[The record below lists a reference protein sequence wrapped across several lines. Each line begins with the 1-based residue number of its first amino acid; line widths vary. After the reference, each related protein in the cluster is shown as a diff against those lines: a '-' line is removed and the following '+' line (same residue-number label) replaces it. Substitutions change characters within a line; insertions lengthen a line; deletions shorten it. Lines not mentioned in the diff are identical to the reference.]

1 MLNSDKTRSTLFGV
15 IAAYFLYLCYGLF
28 RDRHD
33 TNTTMTPM
41 IRWLFLI
48 LFAVFM
54 LMFLLTRRISA
65 CSITCAAVYPI
76 IYWLLNPGFTLAH
89 VLCLVICV
97 LVIFL
102 HRSNIRRLLRGEEAE
117 FKPKMK

>member
-1 MLNSDKTRSTLFGV
+1 MLNNDKTRSTLFGV

-48 LFAVFM
+48 LFAV
-54 LMFLLTRRISA
+54 
-65 CSITCAAVYPI
+65 AAV
-76 IYWLLNPGFTLAH
+76 WLGLYA
-89 VLCLVICV
+89 
-97 LVIFL
+97 
-102 HRSNIRRLLRGEEAE
+102 LRIWKQSESESFAEENSTEDLPTEKAEDEAGEESEDKPEQAE
-117 FKPKMK
+117 RS

>member
-33 TNTTMTPM
+33 TNTTMTPV

-48 LFAVFM
+48 LFGVAG
-54 LMFLLTRRISA
+54 I
-65 CSITCAAVYPI
+65 
-76 IYWLLNPGFTLAH
+76 
-89 VLCLVICV
+89 CLG
-97 LVIFL
+97 LYAL
-102 HRSNIRRLLRGEEAE
+102 RLWKQSESESFAEEDSPENLPGEEAE
-117 FKPKMK
+117 DESGEESEDEAEQAERS